1 MFEYLRF
8 FSTSSSKIFID
19 LGTANTVIV
28 GPQGVLLNEPSVIA
42 LQDVGPNKKR
52 VLAAGHQALKLLKAS
67 PGNIYL
73 RYPLRD
79 GVVADIASSEAM
91 LECFF
96 QDRRVKKVSSHPTAI
111 IVVPFHSTE
120 VERRGTIQIGQAAG
134 AKKVI
139 LVDEPLAAA
148 LGSGLDIRS
157 PVGQMIIDLGG
168 GTVEVSI
175 ISLGD
180 VVYCE
185 SLRWGGHRL
194 VDSIRDYLI
203 HTHELVVHHEALEEV
218 KKQYLSAL
226 PSLVQESVLLHGLHA
241 KKGTPMELVISA
253 GELSQV
259 ISPFFSLIAK
269 AVFQALEKVSAE
281 LVSDIMER
289 GITLTGGGALTR
301 HLDKRLF
308 NETQILTRLAPEPL
322 LSMAYGGQKLLQNES
337 LLNEIYIEM

>member
-1 MFEYLRF
+1 MFERLRF
-8 FSTSSSKIFID
+8 FSTSSAMIFID

-28 GPQGVLLNEPSVIA
+28 GPEGVLLNEPSVIA

-52 VLAAGHQALKLLKAS
+52 VLGAGHKALELLKSS

-79 GVVADIASSEAM
+79 GVVADIASSEAT
-91 LECFF
+91 LEWFF
-96 QDRRVKKVSSHPTAI
+96 QDRRVKSVSSHPTAI

-148 LGSGLDIRS
+148 LGAGLDIRS

-185 SLRWGGHRL
+185 SLRMGGHRWVDAIREYL
-194 VDSIRDYLI
+194 VRERDLVVS
-203 HTHELVVHHEALEEV
+203 HELIEEI
-218 KKQYLSAL
+218 KKQYVSAL
-226 PSLVQESVLLHGLHA
+226 PSLALDQIRLQGLHA
-241 KKGTPMELVISA
+241 KKGTPVELEISA

-259 ISPFFSLIAK
+259 LSPFFSLISK

-281 LVSDIMER
+281 LVSDIMDR
-289 GITLTGGGALTR
+289 GITLVGGGALTR
-301 HLDKRLF
+301 HIDKRLF
-308 NETQILTRLAPEPL
+308 NETQIPTRLAPDPL
-322 LSMAYGGQKLLQNES
+322 LCMAYGGQKLLQDEK
-337 LLNEIYIEM
+337 LLDEIYIEM